1 MSRSAEPYRIE
12 GDDLVLRVR
21 VTPGARSEGFDGMA
35 DGPDGG
41 RLLRLKVRAKAQDGA
56 ANAAV
61 IAALAKAFDRPRS
74 SITLESGMAARVK
87 TLRLAGDA
95 GKAAARAKEL
105 GTP

>member
-21 VTPGARSEGFDGMA
+21 VTPGARSEGFDGVA
-35 DGPDGG
+35 DGPNGV
-41 RLLRLKVRAKAQDGA
+41 RLLKLKVRPKAQDGA

-61 IAALAKAFDRPRS
+61 VAALAAAFGRPRS

-87 TLRLAGDA
+87 TLRIAGDA
-95 GKAAARAKEL
+95 DTAAARAKEL
-105 GTP
+105 SAP